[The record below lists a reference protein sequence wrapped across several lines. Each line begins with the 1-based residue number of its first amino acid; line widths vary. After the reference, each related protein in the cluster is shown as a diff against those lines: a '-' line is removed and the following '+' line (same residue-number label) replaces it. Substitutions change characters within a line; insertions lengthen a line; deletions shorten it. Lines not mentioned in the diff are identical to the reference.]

1 MATLEQLVMRAAPD
15 LPVGALRDAWRKL
28 GPTASLGDLMMTAGH
43 LRDRHHAQPAGQRT
57 APPQGRLVSS
67 PSARQHGRVLGVV
80 LEPTVRYVRRKVFG
94 EEAVPFLSEKAAFA
108 RLESEPDLG
117 ERLRPMV
124 ERIVIATC
132 FSETEVWKWVLVGRA
147 PRLPITVTLCP
158 RLSRLPDGRW
168 IDSTQVRIE
177 SAVPLTGD
185 AEIREATRVARAL
198 WGTERMKAW
207 RDADVRLVEAVQ
219 RTGGPPK
226 GAGMLRR
233 WGEIAEEAGL
243 PSGPAAIQR
252 WNRVKEKAR
261 EFGLHLDP
269 RERALPHTSKRWAI
283 KMAEQAARKKAR

>member
-1 MATLEQLVMRAAPD
+1 MATLEQLVMRATPD
-15 LPVGALRDAWRKL
+15 LPVGALRDAWRRL
-28 GPTASLGDLMMTAGH
+28 GPAASLGDLMMMAGQ
-43 LRDRHHAQPAGQRT
+43 LRGRHQAQPAEQRT
-57 APPQGRLVSS
+57 APPKERLVSS
-67 PSARQHGRVLGVV
+67 PSARQHGRILAVA

-94 EEAVPFLSEKAAFA
+94 EEAVPFRSEKAAVA
-108 RLESEPDLG
+108 RLKSEPDLG
-117 ERLRPMV
+117 ERLRPMI

-132 FSETEVWKWVLVGRA
+132 FSQTEVWHWVLVGRA

-207 RDADVRLVEAVQ
+207 RDADVRLVEAVH
-219 RTGGPPK
+219 RAGGPPK

-233 WGEIAEEAGL
+233 WEEIAEEAGL

-252 WNRVKEKAR
+252 WNRVEEKAR
-261 EFGLHLDP
+261 EFGVPLDP
-269 RERALPHTSKRWAI
+269 RGRAWPGWKRWAI
-283 KMAEQAARKKAR
+283 KTAEQSAGKKAR